1 MIKNRLIQ
9 AAFQIPFQVIHCKPQ
24 VVSKRPIRK
33 EVFEIL
39 PKSATIRNKSCF
51 SQQCLAMACLFEVYQ
66 YQKSWLIE
74 ASPGHWW
81 CGPSHGDGYVWWGGP
96 FLFWDHIH
104 QPGEIVLAGRNSH
117 IHSGQEDWDQGG
129 GFRIQHFDHAVDG
142 SEMLRG
148 LWFL

>member
-51 SQQCLAMACLFEVYQ
+51 SQQCLAMACLFEVYR
-66 YQKSWLIE
+66 YQKS
-74 ASPGHWW
+74 
-81 CGPSHGDGYVWWGGP
+81 
-96 FLFWDHIH
+96 
-104 QPGEIVLAGRNSH
+104 
-117 IHSGQEDWDQGG
+117 
-129 GFRIQHFDHAVDG
+129 
-142 SEMLRG
+142 
-148 LWFL
+148 